1 MSIWC
6 FYLKQKFCFFT
17 PNISLVLS
25 VNEFNKL
32 ENCGHAFCSSC
43 WYDALSVKIKENKL
57 TSIKCLDYN
66 CPEKLSD
73 SFIVNI
79 LKDDNEL
86 LKIYKRYK
94 LELEIIENPNK
105 KLCPYPNCDS
115 YLELKNIHEKDV
127 TCLNNHNFCFL
138 CLKRPHGNLP
148 CNENDLDKSVIEY
161 AKNNFVK
168 KCPKCNIIIEKNKG
182 CNHITCTKCGYQW
195 CWLCNEEYKENH
207 FNEGKC
213 KGFQF
218 YQPKNDYDI
227 KLALEGK
234 INASELSISQRQFDE
249 HFEGDFEI
257 PNIRIEINDQERY
270 QNIHCIEKIMKTFI
284 FIFLGYS
291 FTVLMNLSG
300 GISLIIFPIYILFNI
315 TFFIQLIYFNVI
327 SFILILI
334 CIGYKQFILRFRELD
349 DIYLRKVIFIM
360 YNFLLTSFSISYQIC
375 KKELNNLHF
384 SMKKGIKVLV
394 FFPYLIL
401 TNICFFFYNIF
412 INIFFLIIN
421 LIVRRNF
428 NSFFN
433 DLEKVIEDTI

>member
-1 MSIWC
+1 
-6 FYLKQKFCFFT
+6 
-17 PNISLVLS
+17 
-25 VNEFNKL
+25 
-32 ENCGHAFCSSC
+32 
-43 WYDALSVKIKENKL
+43 
-57 TSIKCLDYN
+57 
-66 CPEKLSD
+66 
-73 SFIVNI
+73 
-79 LKDDNEL
+79 
-86 LKIYKRYK
+86 
-94 LELEIIENPNK
+94 
-105 KLCPYPNCDS
+105 
-115 YLELKNIHEKDV
+115 
-127 TCLNNHNFCFL
+127 
-138 CLKRPHGNLP
+138 
-148 CNENDLDKSVIEY
+148 
-161 AKNNFVK
+161 
-168 KCPKCNIIIEKNKG
+168 
-182 CNHITCTKCGYQW
+182 
-195 CWLCNEEYKENH
+195 
-207 FNEGKC
+207 
-213 KGFQF
+213 
-218 YQPKNDYDI
+218 
-227 KLALEGK
+227 
-234 INASELSISQRQFDE
+234 
-249 HFEGDFEI
+249 
-257 PNIRIEINDQERY
+257 
-270 QNIHCIEKIMKTFI
+270 MKTFI

-300 GISLIIFPIYILFNI
+300 GISLIIFPIYILFSI